1 MRRLPD
7 KERIMERHT
16 TNVVANILL
25 IEDDDDLAELVQMH
39 LKFQGH
45 QVSRESSIAA
55 GRNAYQQQ
63 SFDLVILDRGLPDGD
78 GLDICHH
85 LRQQQDWTP
94 VLVLTAR
101 DGEMDKV
108 DGLEADVDDYITKP
122 FSVLE
127 FQARVRNVL
136 RRVNQVAEKPTPE
149 KAEDGALNF
158 GDLTIIPQL
167 HQVSLNDKDVALTA
181 TEFTLLQFLATRPG
195 RVYSKDELL
204 DHVWNTNHAG
214 YHHTVCS
221 TINRLRSKLSLSD
234 SEHHFIQTVWGV
246 GYKFQPRP

>member
-1 MRRLPD
+1 
-7 KERIMERHT
+7 MEQQAI
-16 TNVVANILL
+16 NLVANILL
-25 IEDDDDLAELVQMH
+25 VEDDDDLAELVQMH

-45 QVSRESSIAA
+45 QVSRATNVA
-55 GRNAYQQQ
+55 DAKAQYQQQ
-63 SFDLVILDRGLPDGD
+63 PFDLLILDRGLPGGD
-78 GLDICHH
+78 GLDICHY
-85 LRQQQDWTP
+85 LRQQQDWSP
-94 VLVLTAR
+94 VLMLTAR

-108 DGLEADVDDYITKP
+108 DGLEAGVDDYITKP

-136 RRVNQVAEKPTPE
+136 RRVSQTAEAKVADEVLDD
-149 KAEDGALNF
+149 AMDF
-158 GDLTIIPQL
+158 GPLRIIPEL
-167 HQVSLNDKDVALTA
+167 HQVSLNDKDVTLTA

-204 DHVWNTNHAG
+204 DHVWNTSHSG

-234 SEHHFIQTVWGV
+234 SDHHFIQTVWGV
-246 GYKFQPRP
+246 GYKFQPRH

>member
-1 MRRLPD
+1 MAQQSINPAINL
-7 KERIMERHT
+7 
-16 TNVVANILL
+16 AASILL
-25 IEDDDDLAELVQMH
+25 IEDDNDLAELVQMH

-45 QVSRESSIAA
+45 HVTRVVSIEKGKAE
-55 GRNAYQQQ
+55 YQRQT
-63 SFDLVILDRGLPDGD
+63 FELVILDRGLPDGD
-78 GLDICHH
+78 GLELCHY

-101 DGEMDKV
+101 DSEMDKV

-136 RRVNQVAEKPTPE
+136 RRVNQTTDN
-149 KAEDGALNF
+149 KARETEVEDALNF
-158 GDLTIIPQL
+158 GALKIVPAL
-167 HQVSLNDKDVALTA
+167 HQVSLNNKDVSLTA
-181 TEFTLLQFLATRPG
+181 MEFSLLQFLATRPG

-221 TINRLRSKLSLSD
+221 TINRLRSKLMLSD

-246 GYKFQPRP
+246 GYKFQSHQ